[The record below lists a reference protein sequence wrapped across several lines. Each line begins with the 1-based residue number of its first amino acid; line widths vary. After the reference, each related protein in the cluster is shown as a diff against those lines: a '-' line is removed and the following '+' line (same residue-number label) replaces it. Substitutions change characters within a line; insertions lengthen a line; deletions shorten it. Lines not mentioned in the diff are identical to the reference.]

1 MRTNHLLLPLIQCS
15 VWVPNADFGERRVMV
30 LIDPIAATAPD
41 AAPPQQAPAAARAIP
56 HAALARLAVLRSQAI
71 HDLGLLQFLA
81 RAPQACLILLA
92 AGAGAL
98 VWTRLSASSASL
110 EREFVWAS
118 SVLAFIVAITGF
130 HILNYARGGAPMPLD
145 KAATRLRWLLF
156 CTGIAWGS
164 GAFLV
169 MPDLPSQ
176 ALAVGFAAVPCLAL
190 TLLLGERAAAF
201 AAPVTLATASAAC
214 LGTWPSGLWVATVI
228 LAASLLLFTLSMLQ
242 REMSA
247 RRDVLSASTTV

>member
-1 MRTNHLLLPLIQCS
+1 
-15 VWVPNADFGERRVMV
+15 MV
-30 LIDPIAATAPD
+30 LIDPIAATTPD
-41 AAPPQQAPAAARAIP
+41 ATLLQQAPAAARAIP
-56 HAALARLAVLRSQAI
+56 HAALARLPVLHNQAR

-92 AGAGAL
+92 AGAGTL
-98 VWTRLSASSASL
+98 VWTHLGATSAPL

-118 SVLAFIVAITGF
+118 SVLAFIAAITGL
-130 HILNYARGGAPMPLD
+130 HIHFYARGGTPMPLD
-145 KAATRLRWLLF
+145 EAATRLRWLLF
-156 CTGIAWGS
+156 YTGMAWGS

-169 MPDLPSQ
+169 MPNLPPP
-176 ALAVGFAAVPCLAL
+176 ALAVGFASVPGLAL
-190 TLLLGERAAAF
+190 SLLLGDQKGATAF

-228 LAASLLLFTLSMLQ
+228 LAASLLTFSLPMLQ

-247 RRDVLSASTTV
+247 CRDVLPAPV